1 MQNNNQA
8 MLKGA
13 FCGSVS
19 LDGSYQL
26 TLHFSTTI
34 ADDQSLIRYL
44 LLRDA
49 DYGNAVSGLSY
60 EPPGST
66 PPAVSIVM
74 ARKPTV
80 MTGAPTTAAESRLSN
95 ATARAAFVAD
105 LVETYFSIVHIRYPI
120 IDADEFRSRFFNHT
134 PELGGPPPDVL
145 VAVILAWGAKF
156 TENPIIVAD
165 RLEAANELTPS
176 QWQKRQASAADVGPA
191 SESNKVQRQYGEQ
204 RLRAQDLHSSSA
216 RNQARIVGRSRIA
229 QDLIVKAQ
237 EVLDR
242 NKAHRHATVDNIKA
256 AVIIQALFW
265 QQADASEDDT
275 TTTQISQL
283 RPKPR
288 RGLYICNGIWIMC
301 AISHLIELRIH
312 LKSTLATIQDESAKT
327 QLAMTW
333 WMVCMMDAHMSAFYR
348 RKPHLDFEDYSCDP
362 PEPPTGPQHSGP
374 NPLAA
379 SQQYR

>member
-1 MQNNNQA
+1 
-8 MLKGA
+8 ML
-13 FCGSVS
+13 
-19 LDGSYQL
+19 
-26 TLHFSTTI
+26 
-34 ADDQSLIRYL
+34 
-44 LLRDA
+44 
-49 DYGNAVSGLSY
+49 
-60 EPPGST
+60 
-66 PPAVSIVM
+66 
-74 ARKPTV
+74 RKSAS
-80 MTGAPTTAAESRLSN
+80 MTGAPTTAAESRLVN
-95 ATARAAFVAD
+95 ATARADFVSD
-105 LVETYFSIVHIRYPI
+105 LIETYFSIVHIRYPI
-120 IDADEFRSRFFNHT
+120 IDADKFRSRFHNHT

-156 TENPIIVAD
+156 SENPIIVAD
-165 RLEAANELTPS
+165 RLEAANELSAT
-176 QWQKRQASAADVGPA
+176 QWQKRQAAAADVGPA
-191 SESNKVQRQYGEQ
+191 SERNKVQRRYGETS
-204 RLRAQDLHSSSA
+204 LKLQDVNSASA
-216 RNQARIVGRSRIA
+216 RNQTRIVGRSRIA

-242 NKAHRHATVDNIKA
+242 NKTHRHATVDNVKA
-256 AVIIQALFW
+256 AIIIQALFW

-288 RGLYICNGIWIMC
+288 RGLYICNGVWIMC

-312 LKSTLATIQDESAKT
+312 LKTTLASIQDEVERA

-362 PEPPTGPQHSGP
+362 PEPPSTPPNAGPS
-374 NPLAA
+374 PLAA